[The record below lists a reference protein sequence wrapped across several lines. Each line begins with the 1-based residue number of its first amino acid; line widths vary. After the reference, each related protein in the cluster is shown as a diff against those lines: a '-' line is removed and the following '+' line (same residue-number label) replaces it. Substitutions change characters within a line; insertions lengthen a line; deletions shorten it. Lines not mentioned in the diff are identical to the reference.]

1 MNKVKLLKRA
11 TCFYS
16 AANDTIINIM
26 MVDDSDYP
34 VLVLGNMNGEE
45 VGMLLEEIDIDHD
58 VFYESVPIDVSQ
70 YKD

>member
-1 MNKVKLLKRA
+1 
-11 TCFYS
+11 
-16 AANDTIINIM
+16 M

-45 VGMLLEEIDIDHD
+45 VGMLLEEIDIDND